1 MRLHRPKPQKLWP
14 VLRDTFANWNKH
26 GATTHSAAIAF
37 LSISSFAPILVLA
50 VAVAGWVFGEEA
62 AHGEI
67 QRYLTRFIGPEGAA
81 VVQDVVAASA
91 RKDAGRLAAILGVVT
106 LLTGATA
113 VLAQLQD
120 TLNTVWEVCPKPGF
134 FLKVMFKKRLLCFL
148 LVLGVGALVLLSL
161 AASAAITYVQGIL
174 EARLEVGL
182 ATLVGWADVLL
193 SGLLMT
199 LLFGMIYRILP
210 DVRLEWRDVVWGSVF
225 TAGLFLL
232 GKYAIGLY
240 LRTAAVASSFGAAGS
255 LVVVLLWI
263 YYSSLIFL
271 LGAEFTRVHS
281 RRYRLGR
288 AEPEPGAVHTV
299 TVTKTVETPASAE
312 TPTPV
317 EATSR

>member
-1 MRLHRPKPQKLWP
+1 MRLRRPKPQKLWH
-14 VLRDTFANWNKH
+14 VLQDTFANWNKH

-37 LSISSFAPILVLA
+37 YSITSLAPILVLA
-50 VAVAGWVFGEEA
+50 VAVAGWAFGAEA
-62 AHGEI
+62 ARGEI
-67 QRYLTRFIGPEGAA
+67 QRYLTRFVGPEGAA
-81 VVQDVVAASA
+81 VAQNIVAASA
-91 RKDAGRLAAILGVVT
+91 RPRAGQLAAILGAVT
-106 LLTGATA
+106 LLSSATV

-134 FLKVMFKKRLLCFL
+134 FLKTMLKKRLLCFA
-148 LVLGVGALVLLSL
+148 LVLGAGFLVLLSL
-161 AASAAITYVQGIL
+161 AGSAALAYVQGLL
-174 EARLEVGL
+174 ESRLEVGL

-193 SGLLMT
+193 SWLLMT

-210 DVRLEWRDVVWGSVF
+210 DVKLEWRDVVWGSVF
-225 TAGLFLL
+225 TGGLFLL
-232 GKYAIGLY
+232 GKYAIGFY
-240 LRTAAVASSFGAAGS
+240 LRTTAVASSFGAAGS

-281 RRYRLGR
+281 RRYRIGR
-288 AEPEPGAVHTV
+288 AEPEPGAVRTV
-299 TVTKTVETPASAE
+299 TVTQTVEAPTVE

>member
-1 MRLHRPKPQKLWP
+1 MRLRRPKPQKLWH

-37 LSISSFAPILVLA
+37 LSITSLAPILVLA
-50 VAVAGWVFGEEA
+50 VAVAGWVFGAEA
-62 AHGEI
+62 ARGEVE
-67 QRYLTRFIGPEGAA
+67 RYLTRFIGPEGAA
-81 VVQDVVAASA
+81 VAQNVVAASA
-91 RKDAGRLAAILGVVT
+91 RPNAGRLAAILGVVT
-106 LLTGATA
+106 LLTSATA

-134 FLKVMFKKRLLCFL
+134 FLKVMLKKRLLCFA
-148 LVLGVGALVLLSL
+148 LVLGTGFLVLLSL

-174 EARLEVGL
+174 ESRLEVGL

-193 SGLLMT
+193 SWLLMT

-210 DVRLEWRDVVWGSVF
+210 DVKLEWRDVVWGSVL

-232 GKYAIGLY
+232 GKYAIGFY
-240 LRTAAVASSFGAAGS
+240 LRTTAVASSFGAAGS

-271 LGAEFTRVHS
+271 FGAELTRVHS
-281 RRYRLGR
+281 RRYRIGR
-288 AEPEPGAVHTV
+288 AEPEPGAVRTV
-299 TVTKTVETPASAE
+299 TVTQTVE

>member
-1 MRLHRPKPQKLWP
+1 MRLRRPKPQKLWP

-37 LSISSFAPILVLA
+37 LSITSLAPILVLA
-50 VAVAGWVFGEEA
+50 VAVAGWVFGAEA
-62 AHGEI
+62 ARGEVE
-67 QRYLTRFIGPEGAA
+67 RYLTRFIGPEGAA
-81 VVQDVVAASA
+81 VAQNIVAASA
-91 RKDAGRLAAILGVVT
+91 RPNAGRLAAILGLVT
-106 LLTGATA
+106 LLTSATA

-134 FLKVMFKKRLLCFL
+134 FLKVMLKKRLLCFA
-148 LVLGVGALVLLSL
+148 LVVGTGFLVLLSL

-174 EARLEVGL
+174 ESRLEVGL

-193 SGLLMT
+193 SWLLMT

-210 DVRLEWRDVVWGSVF
+210 DVKLEWRDVVWGSVV

-232 GKYAIGLY
+232 GKYAIGFY
-240 LRTAAVASSFGAAGS
+240 LRTTAVASSFGAAGS

-281 RRYRLGR
+281 RRYRIGR
-288 AEPEPGAVHTV
+288 AEPEPGAVRTV
-299 TVTKTVETPASAE
+299 TVTQTVE

>member
-1 MRLHRPKPQKLWP
+1 MRLRRPKPQKLWH
-14 VLRDTFANWNKH
+14 VLRDTYTNWSKH

-37 LSISSFAPILVLA
+37 LSISSLAPILVLA
-50 VAVAGWVFGEEA
+50 VAIAGWAFGAEA
-62 AHGEI
+62 ARGEI
-67 QRYLTRFIGPEGAA
+67 ERYLTRFIGPESASA
-81 VVQDVVAASA
+81 VQDVVAAASA
-91 RKDAGRLAAILGVVT
+91 RKDAGRLAAILGIVT
-106 LLTGATA
+106 LLTSATA

-134 FLKVMFKKRLLCFL
+134 FLKIMLKKRLLCFA
-148 LVLGVGALVLLSL
+148 LVLGTGFLVLLSL

-174 EARLEVGL
+174 ESRLQIGL

-193 SGLLMT
+193 SWLLMT

-210 DVRLEWRDVVWGSVF
+210 DVKLEWRDVIWGAVS
-225 TAGLFLL
+225 TGGLFLL
-232 GKYAIGLY
+232 GKYAIGFY
-240 LRTAAVASSFGAAGS
+240 LRTTAVASSFGAAGS

-271 LGAEFTRVHS
+271 VGAEFTRVHS
-281 RRYRLGR
+281 RRYRIGR
-288 AEPEPGAVHTV
+288 AEPEPGAVRTV
-299 TVTKTVETPASAE
+299 TVTKTVEPPE